1 MFVPSIREPQ
11 RIASSQI
18 THESVEI
25 VPDFRTPRRELELAA
40 ECLGQKGGVDLY
52 PAVRV
57 ERAAIFNESKHSELI
72 HKEVNARAGRA
83 DHRCQGLLRY
93 SSKSVPLALIPLA
106 GEQEK
111 SAGEPLL
118 AGVRNLVD

>member
-93 SSKSVPLALIPLA
+93 SAESVQLAPIPGPCEQQKCAGKSPLA
-106 GEQEK
+106 
-111 SAGEPLL
+111 
-118 AGVRNLVD
+118 VMRNLVD